1 MKPVIARSGATKQS
15 LQKENLN
22 SVCIISQEF
31 DVDKIN
37 KLTSIKI
44 TNFPQPQFYF

>member
-22 SVCIISQEF
+22 SVCQEF

-37 KLTSIKI
+37 KLT
-44 TNFPQPQFYF
+44 